1 MGTFICFEQC
11 HPLPE
16 DKFKEVIADNYYTH
30 NHFWFELDHAQTGK
44 LISLLSAG
52 AIASCNSASQNTQR
66 WITVSRPLASNES
79 LRIGKT
85 SKMLDLETV
94 HSTHLI
100 TRSDWIENDFSL
112 DGYIWS
118 SDSNEV
124 EKEVNKDEQNS
135 VFMKLKELTLDS

>member
-1 MGTFICFEQC
+1 
-11 HPLPE
+11 
-16 DKFKEVIADNYYTH
+16 
-30 NHFWFELDHAQTGK
+30 
-44 LISLLSAG
+44 
-52 AIASCNSASQNTQR
+52 
-66 WITVSRPLASNES
+66 
-79 LRIGKT
+79 
-85 SKMLDLETV
+85 MLDLETV